1 MHEPGT
7 LVIIGIAAFL
17 LPPVAA
23 RILVPAVV
31 LEILFGVLAG
41 PVLGLVETSEL
52 LDQIGDLGL
61 LMLMFLAGFE
71 IDFAALRRGGARSI
85 AQALTVF
92 AATLSLSFLATWI
105 LDLSIFYGPVLATT
119 SAALVLPSMR
129 SAGITGKSLGQAIL
143 VAAVVADLV
152 TLLLVA
158 EITIWARDGWGI
170 ALIGGPALLLLV
182 VFTLRVLKLLVW
194 WHPERASRL
203 FEEDDPDEM
212 GIRGALALLL
222 VLVGVSAA
230 LQVEPILAAFLAGG
244 VFALLFQ
251 PPTALRRQLS
261 GISWG
266 FLIPIFFINVGLRFD
281 VAALTDP
288 GLLRRAGVI
297 LLAALLVKFLPAML
311 YLFWGFSLRAAS
323 AAGFLL
329 SARLSLVVAVAT
341 VGMELGLLTQQDRAI
356 AVVIAA
362 ATSIT
367 CPILFRTVISH
378 GTAAAASGE
387 DGADSPA
394 RPAVEARV

>member
-1 MHEPGT
+1 MHESGT
-7 LVIIGIAAFL
+7 LVIIGMAAFL

-23 RILVPAVV
+23 RIMVPAVV
-31 LEILFGVLAG
+31 VEILFGVLAG
-41 PVLGLVETSEL
+41 PVLGLVETNEL
-52 LDQIGDLGL
+52 LDQIGELGL

-71 IDFAALRRGGARSI
+71 IDFAALRRGGARPI
-85 AQALTVF
+85 VQALTVF
-92 AATLSLSFLATWI
+92 GGTLGLSFLATWV

-129 SAGITGKSLGQAIL
+129 SVGITGQSIGQAIL

-170 ALIGGPALLLLV
+170 ELIGGPALLVLV
-182 VFTLRVLKLLVW
+182 VLTLRVLKLLVW
-194 WHPERASRL
+194 WHPQRASRV

-212 GIRGALALLL
+212 GLRGALALLL
-222 VLVGVSAA
+222 VLVGVSTA
-230 LQVEPILAAFLAGG
+230 LGVEPILGAFLAGG

-251 PPTALRRQLS
+251 PPTGLRRQLS

-266 FLIPIFFINVGLRFD
+266 FLIPVFFINVGLRFD

-288 GLLRRAGVI
+288 DLLRRAGVI
-297 LLAALLVKFLPAML
+297 VLVALIVKFVPALLYML
-311 YLFWGFSLRAAS
+311 WGFSLRAAS

-367 CPILFRTVISH
+367 CPILFRTIISH
-378 GTAAAASGE
+378 GTAATAP
-387 DGADSPA
+387 DPA
-394 RPAVEARV
+394 TARNESTA

>member
-1 MHEPGT
+1 MHESGT
-7 LVIIGIAAFL
+7 LVVIGIAAFL

-23 RILVPAVV
+23 RIMVPAVV
-31 LEILFGVLAG
+31 VEILFGVLAG

-52 LDQIGDLGL
+52 LDQIGELGL

-71 IDFAALRRGGARSI
+71 IDFAALRRGGARPI
-85 AQALTVF
+85 VQALAVF
-92 AATLSLSFLATWI
+92 SGTLGLSFLATRI
-105 LDLSIFYGPVLATT
+105 LDLGIFYGPVLATT

-129 SAGITGKSLGQAIL
+129 SAGITGQSIGQAIL

-152 TLLLVA
+152 TLLIVA

-170 ALIGGPALLLLV
+170 ELIGGPALLVLV
-182 VFTLRVLKLLVW
+182 VLVLRVLKLVVW
-194 WHPERASRL
+194 WHPQRASRV

-212 GIRGALALLL
+212 GLRGALALLL

-230 LQVEPILAAFLAGG
+230 LGVEPILGAFLAGG

-251 PPTALRRQLS
+251 PPTGLRRQLS

-266 FLIPIFFINVGLRFD
+266 FLIPVFFINVGLRFD

-288 GLLRRAGVI
+288 DLLRRAGVI
-297 LLAALLVKFLPAML
+297 VVVALLVKFLPAML

-367 CPILFRTVISH
+367 CPVLFRSLISH
-378 GTAAAASGE
+378 GTAATATDPETARTESAA
-387 DGADSPA
+387 
-394 RPAVEARV
+394 

>member
-1 MHEPGT
+1 MHESGT
-7 LVIIGIAAFL
+7 LVIIGMAAFL

-23 RILVPAVV
+23 RIMVPAVV
-31 LEILFGVLAG
+31 VEILFGVLAG
-41 PVLGLVETSEL
+41 PVLGLVETNEL
-52 LDQIGDLGL
+52 LDQIGELGL

-71 IDFAALRRGGARSI
+71 IDFAALRRGGARPI
-85 AQALTVF
+85 VQALVVF
-92 AATLSLSFLATWI
+92 GGTLGLSFLATWV

-129 SAGITGKSLGQAIL
+129 SVGITGQSIGQAIL

-170 ALIGGPALLLLV
+170 ELIGGPALLVLV
-182 VFTLRVLKLLVW
+182 VLTLRVLKLLVW
-194 WHPERASRL
+194 WHPQRASRV

-212 GIRGALALLL
+212 GLRGALALLL
-222 VLVGVSAA
+222 VLVGVSTA
-230 LQVEPILAAFLAGG
+230 LGVEPILGAFLAGG

-251 PPTALRRQLS
+251 PPTGLRRQLS

-266 FLIPIFFINVGLRFD
+266 FLIPVFFINVGLRFD

-288 GLLRRAGVI
+288 DLLRRAGVI
-297 LLAALLVKFLPAML
+297 VLVALIVKFVPALLYML
-311 YLFWGFSLRAAS
+311 WGFSLRAAS

-367 CPILFRTVISH
+367 CPILFRTIISH
-378 GTAAAASGE
+378 GTAATAPDPAS
-387 DGADSPA
+387 A
-394 RPAVEARV
+394 RSESTA